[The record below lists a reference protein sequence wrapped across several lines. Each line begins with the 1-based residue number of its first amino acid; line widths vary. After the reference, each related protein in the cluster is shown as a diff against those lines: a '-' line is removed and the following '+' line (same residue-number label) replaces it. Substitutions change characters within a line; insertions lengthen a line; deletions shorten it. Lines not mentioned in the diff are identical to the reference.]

1 MSVKNPYSVLGVDPS
16 ATDEE
21 IKKAYHDLVRKYHPD
36 RYKDSDLASVAN
48 EKMTE
53 INAAYDEIQKMRAE
67 GVRSGTTDFGY
78 GGGAAGQRSGADAL
92 HAEAYDA
99 VRKYINS
106 GDVTSAQAVLA
117 AIPEE
122 DRGAE
127 WNFLYGCVLV
137 RLGRYMEAGSRFD
150 SACRA
155 DPYNRE
161 YANARDQLRMH
172 TYNSAGQSE
181 YSGGRVYDCN
191 PGCGDGCL
199 TSLCR
204 ACCILRCCCGI

>member
-92 HAEAYDA
+92 HAEA
-99 VRKYINS
+99 
-106 GDVTSAQAVLA
+106 
-117 AIPEE
+117 
-122 DRGAE
+122 
-127 WNFLYGCVLV
+127 
-137 RLGRYMEAGSRFD
+137 
-150 SACRA
+150 
-155 DPYNRE
+155 
-161 YANARDQLRMH
+161 
-172 TYNSAGQSE
+172 
-181 YSGGRVYDCN
+181 
-191 PGCGDGCL
+191 
-199 TSLCR
+199 
-204 ACCILRCCCGI
+204 